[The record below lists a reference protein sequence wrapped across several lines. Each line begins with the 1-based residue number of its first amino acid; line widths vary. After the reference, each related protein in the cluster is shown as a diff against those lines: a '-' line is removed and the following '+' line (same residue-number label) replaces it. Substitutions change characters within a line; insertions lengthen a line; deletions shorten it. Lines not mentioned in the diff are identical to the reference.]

1 MKLMQYFL
9 ILPKLLMKKMIKHFI
24 ESLKTIGISGNL
36 LNGSIIFPAVI
47 AKWFKYDISD
57 HECLEVS
64 QIITDLGIIFY

>member
-24 ESLKTIGISGNL
+24 ESLKTI
-36 LNGSIIFPAVI
+36 NGSIIFPAVI